1 MTAGKPEN
9 SARISTGST
18 GLDTILRGGLPP
30 NRIYLLEGAP
40 GSGKTTLAL
49 RYLLEGVRGGE
60 RVLYVTLSETSE
72 ELEVVAASH
81 GWSLE
86 GVDLFELASANEV
99 LGEGREQSILH
110 SWEIELGGTLRLV
123 QEKVEEVKPSR
134 IVFDSLSEMR
144 LLAQDPLRY
153 RRQVLALKQ
162 FFAGRNITV
171 VLVDGLTGENGQRD
185 AHLHSLCHGV
195 ISLERLTLDF
205 GAARR
210 RLEVQKMRGVDFIAG
225 FHDFT
230 VRTGGL
236 EIYPRMNAAEHHSPF
251 AGDPT
256 PSGVA
261 ELDSLLAGGPLRGT
275 TTLITG
281 PAGSGKTTVALQYLC
296 AACERGE
303 AAGLFEFDERVGTM
317 RIRARA
323 MGLDLQKHVD
333 SGLLTIMQINP
344 AEISPGEFAW
354 TIRRQVEDR
363 SARVLVIDS
372 LVGYVAS
379 MPQEELLILQMHE
392 LLSYL
397 NQQGAVTFLIN
408 PQSGLVGSMAT
419 ASLNISY
426 LADAVILIRFFEAEG
441 RIRKAI
447 SIIKNRGGAHED
459 TIRELRIDGEGVRVG
474 EPLTAFKGVMTGT
487 PEYSG
492 VAGPLMEPRDVGA

>member
-110 SWEIELGGTLRLV
+110 SWEIELGGTLRLI

-171 VLVDGLTGENGQRD
+171 VLVDDLTGENGQRD

-210 RLEVQKMRGVDFIAG
+210 RLEVQKMRRVDFIAG

>member
-1 MTAGKPEN
+1 
-9 SARISTGST
+9 
-18 GLDTILRGGLPP
+18 
-30 NRIYLLEGAP
+30 
-40 GSGKTTLAL
+40 
-49 RYLLEGVRGGE
+49 
-60 RVLYVTLSETSE
+60 
-72 ELEVVAASH
+72 
-81 GWSLE
+81 
-86 GVDLFELASANEV
+86 
-99 LGEGREQSILH
+99 
-110 SWEIELGGTLRLV
+110 
-123 QEKVEEVKPSR
+123 
-134 IVFDSLSEMR
+134 MR

-171 VLVDGLTGENGQRD
+171 VLVDDLTGENGQRD

-344 AEISPGEFAW
+344 AEIARTHRPKLPILFITGYAENAA
-354 TIRRQVEDR
+354 IR
-363 SARVLVIDS
+363 AGFL
-372 LVGYVAS
+372 GTNMS
-379 MPQEELLILQMHE
+379 M
-392 LLSYL
+392 
-397 NQQGAVTFLIN
+397 VTKPFRLDD
-408 PQSGLVGSMAT
+408 LA
-419 ASLNISY
+419 AKIS
-426 LADAVILIRFFEAEG
+426 E
-441 RIRKAI
+441 
-447 SIIKNRGGAHED
+447 
-459 TIRELRIDGEGVRVG
+459 
-474 EPLTAFKGVMTGT
+474 MTGAS
-487 PEYSG
+487 E
-492 VAGPLMEPRDVGA
+492 

>member
-1 MTAGKPEN
+1 M
-9 SARISTGST
+9 
-18 GLDTILRGGLPP
+18 
-30 NRIYLLEGAP
+30 
-40 GSGKTTLAL
+40 
-49 RYLLEGVRGGE
+49 
-60 RVLYVTLSETSE
+60 
-72 ELEVVAASH
+72 
-81 GWSLE
+81 
-86 GVDLFELASANEV
+86 
-99 LGEGREQSILH
+99 
-110 SWEIELGGTLRLV
+110 
-123 QEKVEEVKPSR
+123 
-134 IVFDSLSEMR
+134 
-144 LLAQDPLRY
+144 
-153 RRQVLALKQ
+153 
-162 FFAGRNITV
+162 
-171 VLVDGLTGENGQRD
+171 
-185 AHLHSLCHGV
+185 
-195 ISLERLTLDF
+195 
-205 GAARR
+205 
-210 RLEVQKMRGVDFIAG
+210 G
-225 FHDFT
+225 F
-230 VRTGGL
+230 
-236 EIYPRMNAAEHHSPF
+236 
-251 AGDPT
+251 
-256 PSGVA
+256 A

-281 PAGSGKTTVALQYLC
+281 PAGSGKTTVALQYLS

>member
-1 MTAGKPEN
+1 MAG
-9 SARISTGST
+9 AWRASTCSSWPRPTKCWAKGGNNRSST
-18 GLDTILRGGLPP
+18 
-30 NRIYLLEGAP
+30 
-40 GSGKTTLAL
+40 
-49 RYLLEGVRGGE
+49 
-60 RVLYVTLSETSE
+60 
-72 ELEVVAASH
+72 
-81 GWSLE
+81 
-86 GVDLFELASANEV
+86 
-99 LGEGREQSILH
+99 LGR
-110 SWEIELGGTLRLV
+110 ELGGTLRLI

-171 VLVDGLTGENGQRD
+171 VLVDDLTGENGQRD

-344 AEISPGEFAW
+344 AEIARTHRPKLPILFITGYAENAA
-354 TIRRQVEDR
+354 IR
-363 SARVLVIDS
+363 AGFL
-372 LVGYVAS
+372 GTNMS
-379 MPQEELLILQMHE
+379 M
-392 LLSYL
+392 
-397 NQQGAVTFLIN
+397 VTKPFRLDD
-408 PQSGLVGSMAT
+408 LA
-419 ASLNISY
+419 AKIS
-426 LADAVILIRFFEAEG
+426 E
-441 RIRKAI
+441 
-447 SIIKNRGGAHED
+447 
-459 TIRELRIDGEGVRVG
+459 
-474 EPLTAFKGVMTGT
+474 MTGAS
-487 PEYSG
+487 E
-492 VAGPLMEPRDVGA
+492 